1 MRRLFISAIVACA
14 PFAVM
19 AQQFDYYVLSLSWSP
34 SWCTLEGNERNS
46 DQCDPDADY
55 GWSLHGLWP
64 QYHRDYPSYCQT
76 AKRPPSRTMTNDMV
90 DIMGSS
96 GLAWHQ
102 WKKHGV
108 CSGLDGQTYLDLSR
122 QAYDSITRPPVFRK
136 LSETVRVPAQVIE
149 EAFLKSNPALE
160 PDMITI
166 TCKQNMIQEAR
177 ICLSKSLEP
186 VPCGRDVVRDCTLDD
201 ALLPPIP

>member
-1 MRRLFISAIVACA
+1 MRRLFISVILAIA
-14 PFAVM
+14 PIIAS
-19 AQQFDYYVLSLSWSP
+19 AQSFDYFVLSLSWSP
-34 SWCTLEGNERNS
+34 TWCHQEGYDRQSE
-46 DQCDPDADY
+46 QCDPDADY

-64 QYHRDYPSYCQT
+64 QYHQGYPSYCQT
-76 AKRPPSRTMTNDMV
+76 AKRPPSRAMTSAMV

-108 CSGLDGQTYLDLSR
+108 CSDLDGQSYLDLSR
-122 QAYDSITRPPVFRK
+122 QAYDNVTRPSVFRK
-136 LSETVRVPAQVIE
+136 LSKPVRVPAKIIE

-160 PDMITI
+160 PDMITV
-166 TCKQNMIQEAR
+166 TCKQNMIQEVR
-177 ICLSKSLEP
+177 ICLSKSLQP

>member
-1 MRRLFISAIVACA
+1 MRRLFISVILTIA
-14 PFAVM
+14 PIIAS
-19 AQQFDYYVLSLSWSP
+19 AQSFDYFVLSLSWSP
-34 SWCTLEGNERNS
+34 TWCHQEGYDRQSE
-46 DQCDPDADY
+46 QCDPDADY

-64 QYHRDYPSYCQT
+64 QYHQGYPSNCQT
-76 AKRPPSRTMTNDMV
+76 AKRPPSRAMTSAMV

-108 CSGLDGQTYLDLSR
+108 CSDLDGQSYLDLSR
-122 QAYDSITRPPVFRK
+122 QAYDSVTRPSVFRK
-136 LSETVRVPAQVIE
+136 LSKPVRVPANIIE

-160 PDMITI
+160 PDMITV
-166 TCKQNMIQEAR
+166 TCKQNMIQEVR
-177 ICLSKSLEP
+177 ICLSKSLQP

>member
-1 MRRLFISAIVACA
+1 MSYPYRGHRLGALWKATNEILINATPMPTMTGACTA
-14 PFAVM
+14 F
-19 AQQFDYYVLSLSWSP
+19 
-34 SWCTLEGNERNS
+34 GRNTIAAT
-46 DQCDPDADY
+46 P
-55 GWSLHGLWP
+55 LI
-64 QYHRDYPSYCQT
+64 
-76 AKRPPSRTMTNDMV
+76 AKRPNAPPSRTMTNDMV

>member
-1 MRRLFISAIVACA
+1 MRRLFISALLALS
-14 PFAVM
+14 PVM
-19 AQQFDYYVLSLSWSP
+19 GAAQQFDYYVLSLSWSP
-34 SWCTLEGNERNS
+34 SWCTLEGNARNS

-64 QYHRDYPSYCQT
+64 QYHRGYPAYCQT
-76 AKRPPSRTMTNDMV
+76 AKRPPSRAMTSAMV

-108 CSGLDGQTYLDLSR
+108 CSDLDGQSYLDLSR

-136 LSETVRVPAQVIE
+136 LTETVKLPARVIE
-149 EAFLKSNPALE
+149 EAFIKSNPDLD
-160 PDMITI
+160 PDMITV
-166 TCKQNMIQEAR
+166 TCKENMIQEVR
-177 ICLSKSLEP
+177 ICLSKFLDP
-186 VPCGRDVVRDCTLDD
+186 VPCGRDVVRDCDLSN
-201 ALLPPIP
+201 AILPPIP